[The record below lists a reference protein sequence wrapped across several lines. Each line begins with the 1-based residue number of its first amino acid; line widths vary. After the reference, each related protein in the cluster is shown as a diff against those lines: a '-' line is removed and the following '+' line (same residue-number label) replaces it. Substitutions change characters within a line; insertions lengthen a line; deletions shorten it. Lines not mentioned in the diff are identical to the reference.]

1 MVESMDASGT
11 RGTTSAVSTLAA
23 QMSEVLKDVGQ
34 VGAELERFRSEHERL
49 HEREHAARVVSR
61 RWLVATGIAAFV
73 ALETPVFYIVSHVR

>member
-1 MVESMDASGT
+1 
-11 RGTTSAVSTLAA
+11 
-23 QMSEVLKDVGQ
+23 
-34 VGAELERFRSEHERL
+34 L